1 MLIVWMIYQ
10 FSIYKITF
18 EWEWG
23 IEQATLF
30 SHFIYDR
37 HVRVRQTQGWGHFH
51 SRCMLHPLRLCIP
64 KDLGRVFMK
73 ILKMKNLKV
82 LIGIKKKYL
91 LYITLSLSFFILGF
105 NKLPVL
111 LENGEGDGQMEIELL
126 TQSQQIPCH
135 MNQKNCHL
143 LYSLYFTIIVI

>member
-1 MLIVWMIYQ
+1 MWVEFWIKMNFMLIVWMIYQ

-105 NKLPVL
+105 CKAN
-111 LENGEGDGQMEIELL
+111 
-126 TQSQQIPCH
+126 SQCYWK
-135 MNQKNCHL
+135 MGKGMGKWRSN
-143 LYSLYFTIIVI
+143 S